1 MRRRPDFTDETS
13 HTWRLL
19 TLFGF
24 HLDLCVVFY
33 SDDKDDRRPA
43 DHSALHL
50 VLKGVCMFNGKWIDE
65 GCFIVERAGKP
76 ANVRLFPAQSYGEQL
91 LDMPWMDKPDI
102 KYDTDRRVWLLGV
115 SRA

>member
-19 TLFGF
+19 TLLGF
-24 HLDLCVVFY
+24 HVDLCVVFY

-43 DHSALHL
+43 DHTALLL
-50 VLKGVCMFNGKWIDE
+50 VLKGACMFNGQWLKAPDALI
-65 GCFIVERAGKP
+65 ERAGEP
-76 ANVRLFPAQSYGEQL
+76 ANVRLFPAQTYEEAL
-91 LDMPWMDKPDI
+91 FDDTWMGKPDI
-102 KYDTDRRVWLLGV
+102 KYDTDRRVWLLRV